1 MYEPRLL
8 RNICTALRIMSL
20 QGPVLV
26 VSDEPAAA
34 VVGALGAVGAFPV
47 VETKWA
53 DAPTAFVSVKPAAIV
68 IAEPGAP
75 ASEASGRMLA
85 LQVATT
91 QGAIVPIVAMADA
104 ERDAAIPT
112 ALTADLDA
120 PLEVMIGRLQ
130 SALRVRALHSTALRR
145 IETFAAQGG
154 TMPELPVGDPL
165 DDATVLIAGRG
176 PLYPALSVAM
186 GEQAK
191 MVGALSVEA
200 AARHLEE
207 RDIDGIIIGDG
218 FSPRMIEAFLTHLAQ
233 EARFHEIPVA
243 VMGEI
248 PPGYEGG
255 LPNLDSIRQAPERL
269 VSRMVP
275 LIRLNALQ
283 SRLKRM
289 LHSLDTDGMFDPRTG
304 LLTPEAFWR
313 ELNKAVAEAAD
324 RSHALTLARFSFD
337 GAHDRRCHFD
347 GARLAS
353 KLMRNI
359 DFACNDDDGALL
371 AAFTQTDLR
380 SGHVVARR
388 VAAAVKNV
396 MRAPTNPNDRI
407 TANVTL
413 ASFKNGDTL
422 QSLMQR
428 VMDSPMVAA
437 E

>member
-1 MYEPRLL
+1 
-8 RNICTALRIMSL
+8 MSL
-20 QGPVLV
+20 QGPLLV
-26 VSDEPAAA
+26 VSEEPATA
-34 VVGALGAVGAFPV
+34 VVEALGAAGAFPV
-47 VETKWA
+47 IEAKWA

-75 ASEASGRMLA
+75 KSEASGRMLA
-85 LQVATT
+85 LQVATA
-91 QGAIVPIVAMADA
+91 QGAIVPIIAMADT
-104 ERDAAIPT
+104 EHDTAIPT
-112 ALTADLDA
+112 ALTADKNA
-120 PLEVMIGRLQ
+120 PVECLIARLQ
-130 SALRVRALHSTALRR
+130 SGLRVRALHSTVLRR

-154 TMPELPVGDPL
+154 IMPALAVGDPL
-165 DDATVLIAGRG
+165 DDATVLVAGRG

-218 FSPRMIEAFLTHLAQ
+218 FSPRMIEAFLAHLA
-233 EARFHEIPVA
+233 HESRLQDIPVA
-243 VMGEI
+243 VMGDI
-248 PPGYEGG
+248 PQGHEGG
-255 LPNLDSIRQAPERL
+255 LPNLVSAKEGPDRL

-275 LIRLNALQ
+275 MVRLHALQ

-289 LHSLDTDGMFDPRTG
+289 LHSLDTGGLFDPNTG
-304 LLTPEAFWR
+304 LLTPEAYWR
-313 ELNKAVAEAAD
+313 ELNKAVEEAAD
-324 RSHALTLARFSFD
+324 RSHALTLARFTFD
-337 GAHDRRCHFD
+337 GAYDGRCHLD
-347 GARLAS
+347 GARLAG

-371 AAFTQTDLR
+371 VAFTQTDLR
-380 SGHVVARR
+380 HAHVVARR

-396 MRAPTNPNDRI
+396 MRAPTNPNGRV

>member
-1 MYEPRLL
+1 
-8 RNICTALRIMSL
+8 MSL
-20 QGPVLV
+20 QGPLLV
-26 VSDEPAAA
+26 VADAPPTAFVEALSAA
-34 VVGALGAVGAFPV
+34 GAFPV
-47 VETKWA
+47 VESKWA
-53 DAPTAFVSVKPAAIV
+53 DAPTAFVSVKPAAVV

-75 ASEASGRMLA
+75 VSEASGRMLA
-85 LQVATT
+85 LQIATV
-91 QGAIVPIVAMADA
+91 QGAIVPIVAVADD
-104 ERDAAIPT
+104 EHDAAIPT
-112 ALTADLDA
+112 ALTADRGA
-120 PLEVMIGRLQ
+120 PVECLIGRLQ
-130 SALRVRALHSTALRR
+130 SALRVRALHSTVLRR

-154 TMPELPVGDPL
+154 TMPQLPIGDPL

-200 AARHLEE
+200 AARHLDE
-207 RDIDGIIIGDG
+207 RDIDGVIIGDG
-218 FSPRMIEAFLTHLAQ
+218 FPPNMVEAFLALMAQ

-243 VMGEI
+243 LLGDV

-255 LPNLDSIRQAPERL
+255 LPNLEAVHGAPDRL

-275 LIRLNALQ
+275 LVRLHALQ

-289 LHSLDTDGMFDPRTG
+289 LNALDTDGMFDPRTG

-313 ELNKAVAEAAD
+313 ELNKAVEDAAD
-324 RSHALTLARFSFD
+324 RSHALTLARFAFD
-337 GAHDRRCHFD
+337 GVHDPRGLFD

-371 AAFTQTDLR
+371 VAFTQTNLR
-380 SGHVVARR
+380 SAHIVARR

-396 MRAPTNPNDRI
+396 MRAPTHPNGRI

-413 ASFKNGDTL
+413 ATFKDGDTL

>member
-1 MYEPRLL
+1 
-8 RNICTALRIMSL
+8 MSL
-20 QGPVLV
+20 QGPLLV
-26 VSDEPAAA
+26 VSEDPATA
-34 VVGALGAVGAFPV
+34 VVEALGAAGAFPI
-47 VETKWA
+47 VEAKWA
-53 DAPTAFVSVKPAAIV
+53 DAPTAFVSVKPSAIV

-75 ASEASGRMLA
+75 KSEASGRMLA
-85 LQVATT
+85 LQVATST
-91 QGAIVPIVAMADA
+91 GAIVPIVALADA
-104 ERDAAIPT
+104 THDAAIPI
-112 ALTADLDA
+112 ALTVDKHA
-120 PLEVMIGRLQ
+120 PLDHLMARLQ
-130 SALRVRALHSTALRR
+130 SALRVRALHSTVLRR

-154 TMPELPVGDPL
+154 TMPALEVGDPL

-200 AARHLEE
+200 AAKHLEE
-207 RDIDGIIIGDG
+207 RDIDGIVVGDG
-218 FSPRMIEAFLTHLAQ
+218 FSPRMIEAFLAHLAQ
-233 EARFHEIPVA
+233 EARFQEIPVA
-243 VMGEI
+243 VMSDI

-255 LPNLDSIRQAPERL
+255 LPNLDSIKGAPDRL

-275 LIRLNALQ
+275 MVRLHALQ

-289 LHSLDTDGMFDPRTG
+289 LHSLDTDGMFDPHTG

-313 ELNKAVAEAAD
+313 ELNKAVEEAAD
-324 RSHALTLARFSFD
+324 RSQALTLARFTFEGGQD
-337 GAHDRRCHFD
+337 CANERRCHVD

-371 AAFTQTDLR
+371 VTFTQTDLR
-380 SGHVVARR
+380 NAHVVARR

>member
-1 MYEPRLL
+1 
-8 RNICTALRIMSL
+8 MSL
-20 QGPVLV
+20 QGPLLV
-26 VSDEPAAA
+26 VSEEPATA
-34 VVGALGAVGAFPV
+34 VVEALSAAGAFPV
-47 VETKWA
+47 IEAKWA

-68 IAEPGAP
+68 ITDPGAP
-75 ASEASGRMLA
+75 KSEASGRMLA
-85 LQVATT
+85 LQVATST
-91 QGAIVPIVAMADA
+91 GAIVPIMAMADA
-104 ERDAAIPT
+104 VHDAAIPI
-112 ALTADLDA
+112 ALTIDKSVPADGLIA
-120 PLEVMIGRLQ
+120 RLQ
-130 SALRVRALHSTALRR
+130 SALRVRALHSTVLRR

-154 TMPELPVGDPL
+154 TMPALPVGDPL

-200 AARHLEE
+200 AARHLDE
-207 RDIDGIIIGDG
+207 RDIDGIVIGDG
-218 FSPRMIEAFLTHLAQ
+218 FSPRMIEAFLAHLAQ
-233 EARFHEIPVA
+233 EARFQEIPVA
-243 VMGEI
+243 VMGDI
-248 PPGYEGG
+248 PSGFEGG
-255 LPNLDSIRQAPERL
+255 LSHLDGVKGEPERL
-269 VSRMVP
+269 VSRIVP
-275 LIRLNALQ
+275 QVRLHALQ

-304 LLTPEAFWR
+304 LLTPEAYWR
-313 ELNKAVAEAAD
+313 ELNKAVEEAAD
-324 RSHALTLARFSFD
+324 RSNALTLARFTFE
-337 GAHDRRCHFD
+337 GAHDGRGHFD

-359 DFACNDDDGALL
+359 DFGCNDDDGALL
-371 AAFTQTDLR
+371 VAFTQTDLR
-380 SGHVVARR
+380 NAHVVARR
-388 VAAAVKNV
+388 LAAAVKNV
-396 MRAPTNPNDRI
+396 MRAPTNPNGRI

>member
-1 MYEPRLL
+1 
-8 RNICTALRIMSL
+8 MSL
-20 QGPVLV
+20 QGPLLV
-26 VSDEPAAA
+26 VSDEPATA
-34 VVGALGAVGAFPV
+34 VVEALGAAGAFPV
-47 VETKWA
+47 IEAKWA
-53 DAPTAFVSVKPAAIV
+53 DAPTAFVSVKPSAIV

-75 ASEASGRMLA
+75 KSEASGRMLA
-85 LQVATT
+85 LQVATS

-104 ERDAAIPT
+104 ERDAAIPI
-112 ALTADLDA
+112 ALTADRDA
-120 PLEVMIGRLQ
+120 PIEFLIERLQ
-130 SALRVRALHSTALRR
+130 SALRVRALHSTVLRR
-145 IETFAAQGG
+145 IETFAGQGG
-154 TMPELPVGDPL
+154 AMPTLPVGDPL

-207 RDIDGIIIGDG
+207 RDIDGIVIADG
-218 FSPRMIEAFLTHLAQ
+218 FSPHMIEAFLTHLAQ
-233 EARFHEIPVA
+233 EARFQDIPVA
-243 VMGEI
+243 VMGDI
-248 PPGYEGG
+248 PQGFEGG
-255 LPNLDSIRQAPERL
+255 LPNLDSVTNGPERL

-275 LIRLNALQ
+275 LVRLHALQ

-313 ELNKAVAEAAD
+313 ELNKAVAESAD
-324 RSHALTLARFSFD
+324 RSHALTMARFTFD
-337 GAHDRRCHFD
+337 GVRDNRLHFD

-359 DFACNDDDGALL
+359 DFACNDDDGALMV
-371 AAFTQTDLR
+371 AFTQTDLR
-380 SGHVVARR
+380 SAHVVARR

-396 MRAPTNPNDRI
+396 MRAPTNSNDRI
-407 TANVTL
+407 AANVTL
-413 ASFKNGDTL
+413 ATFKNGDTL